1 MKHKLEALSLI
12 VLLGSLFYCI
22 SSYTKSKLI
31 SNSGK
36 NNKEEVIVLK
46 KTENSSKTNSPKVY
60 ISAPTQNYLG
70 VGCNINS
77 KR

>member
-1 MKHKLEALSLI
+1 MKNKLKTLSLI
-12 VLLGSLFYCI
+12 VILGSLFYCI

-36 NNKEEVIVLK
+36 NDKEEVIIVK
-46 KTENSSKTNSPKVY
+46 KSENSSKTNSPKVY
-60 ISAPTQNYLG
+60 ISGPAQNYLG

>member
-1 MKHKLEALSLI
+1 MKNKLKTLSLI
-12 VLLGSLFYCI
+12 VLLGSFFYCF
-22 SSYTKSKLI
+22 SHYTKSKLI

-36 NNKEEVIVLK
+36 NDKEEVIELK
-46 KTENSSKTNSPKVY
+46 KIENSSKSIAPKVY
-60 ISAPTQNYLG
+60 ISAPAQNYLG

>member
-1 MKHKLEALSLI
+1 MKNKLKTLSLI
-12 VLLGSLFYCI
+12 VILGSLFYCI

-31 SNSGK
+31 VISGK
-36 NNKEEVIVLK
+36 NNKEEVIVIN
-46 KTENSSKTNSPKVY
+46 KTENNLKSIAPKVY
-60 ISAPTQNYLG
+60 ISSPAQNYLE

>member
-1 MKHKLEALSLI
+1 MKYDLKTLSLVVI
-12 VLLGSLFYCI
+12 LGSLFYCI
-22 SSYTKSKLI
+22 SSYTKNKSI

-36 NNKEEVIVLK
+36 NDKEEVIVIN
-46 KTENSSKTNSPKVY
+46 KTENNSKTNSPKVY